1 MVSANHNSLNARSN
15 LQSPA
20 QSCRPIGRRVKPWA
34 GALGG
39 GTHACLS
46 LAAMLSILSLPTL
59 WARAAAAI
67 VATPTATAAS
77 TPTLAA
83 TPSAVSA
90 ATHRD
95 PPSCQTVRFSD
106 VGWTDVTATTALVA
120 QLLRS
125 IGYSPTVTV
134 LSVPVTFAS
143 IQNNDIDVFLGN
155 WMPAQEGDR
164 GRYVQDGSVV
174 VIRAN
179 LIGAKYTLAV
189 PAYTYAAGLK
199 DFKDIQRFGPALSD
213 SIYGIEPGNDGNR
226 HVLEMLKQNQFGLG
240 GFKLIESSEQ
250 GMLAQVERAYRDRQP
265 IVFLAWEPHPMNM
278 RFDLK
283 YLAGGDEA
291 FGPNF
296 GGATIYTVTRKGYGA
311 ECPNIGRLLTNLEF
325 SLRGESEMMAAILD
339 RHEPPDLA
347 ATEWLKA
354 NPTATKAWLD
364 GVLTVEGRPANAALA
379 HSTPP
384 PRPGGFEQWIVSHK
398 IPVGDGMAVAIDYVK
413 KHGTYLF
420 DGISIV
426 IRGMVDGLTA
436 LLRALPAPALIAA
449 FAVLAW
455 LLRRSLPL
463 AAFVALALLFILN
476 QGYWLATLETLSL
489 VMVATLASTAIGV
502 PVGIAAAHRP
512 RLFAALRPVLDLMQT
527 LPTFVYL
534 IPTLVLFG
542 LGVVPGLI
550 STVIFALPA
559 PIRLTHLGISSVPK
573 PLIEAGEAFG
583 ATPMQ
588 LLWKVELP
596 SAASTIVAGITQCI
610 MLSLSMVV
618 IAALVGAG
626 GLGVPVV
633 RALNSVQVGMGF
645 EAGFT
650 IVLLAII
657 LDRVSRPKERGAR
670 R

>member
-1 MVSANHNSLNARSN
+1 VSLNQTSLNAHSRAEP
-15 LQSPA
+15 LP
-20 QSCRPIGRRVKPWA
+20 QSCRPTGRVVKPPRQPA
-34 GALGG
+34 AL
-39 GTHACLS
+39 
-46 LAAMLSILSLPTL
+46 LASVLPWVVLAPLMMTQVT
-59 WARAAAAI
+59 RAA
-67 VATPTATAAS
+67 V
-77 TPTLAA
+77 
-83 TPSAVSA
+83 PSAPVPSA
-90 ATHRD
+90 TVPSA
-95 PPSCQTVRFSD
+95 PVASAMGEPMSCQIVRFSD
-106 VGWTDVTATTALVA
+106 VGWTDVTATTALVT
-120 QLLRS
+120 QLLRT
-125 IGYSPTVTV
+125 IGYSPTITV

-143 IQNNDIDVFLGN
+143 LHNNDLDVFLGN
-155 WMPAQEGDR
+155 WMPAQEADR
-164 GRYVQDGSVV
+164 SRYVNDGSVE
-174 VIRAN
+174 VIGAN
-179 LIGAKYTLAV
+179 LTGAKYTLAV
-189 PAYTYAAGLK
+189 PTYTYAAGLK
-199 DFKDIQRFGPALSD
+199 DFKDIQRFAPVLNN

-240 GFKLIESSEQ
+240 EFKLIESSEQ
-250 GMLAQVERAYRDRQP
+250 GMLAQVERAYREKNP
-265 IVFLAWEPHPMNM
+265 VVFLAWEPHPMNM
-278 RFDLK
+278 RFALK
-283 YLAGGDEA
+283 YLSGGDEV

-296 GGATIYTVTRKGYGA
+296 GGATIYTVTRRGYSA
-311 ECPNIGRLLTNLEF
+311 ECPNIGRLLRNLKF

-339 RHEPPDLA
+339 RHEAPEIA
-347 ATEWLKA
+347 ATQWLKA
-354 NPTATKAWLD
+354 NPAAAKAWLE
-364 GVLTVEGRPANAALA
+364 GVLMFDGRPAGGAVTQA
-379 HSTPP
+379 TRT
-384 PRPGGFEQWIVSHK
+384 PRPGGFEQWIVAHK
-398 IPVGDGMAVAIDYVK
+398 IPVGDAMAVAIDYIK
-413 KHGTYLF
+413 AHGTFLF

-426 IRGMVDGLTA
+426 IRGLVNGVTA
-436 LLRALPAPALIAA
+436 LLRTLPAPALIVAVAA
-449 FAVLAW
+449 LAW
-455 LLRRSLPL
+455 ALRRSVAL

-476 QGYWLATLETLSL
+476 QGYWLATIETLAL
-489 VMVATLASTAIGV
+489 VMVATVASAAIGV
-502 PVGIAAAHRP
+502 PLGIAAAHRP
-512 RLFAALRPVLDLMQT
+512 RLFAALRPALDLMQT

-596 SAASTIVAGITQCI
+596 SAAPTIVAGITQCI

-657 LDRVSRPKERGAR
+657 LDRMSRPSERGAPR
-670 R
+670 